1 MGTAYT
7 PGLRVSPSTLVRKE
21 RRLPLK
27 GHVLVK
33 LGDMVEPHTVVAR
46 TELPGTMAT
55 VKVVEQLGLEAS
67 DLKDVFKKQ
76 VGDAVQ
82 KGEVLAEHKSFFGL
96 FRSESKS
103 PITGVIELISPKTGH
118 VGIREKPTPIEVTA
132 YVRGKIADVRPDE
145 GVTVETKGAFVQGI
159 FGVGGERLGEL
170 KMVAKSSADKITEE
184 LITPELKGK
193 IIVGGSNVSGS
204 ALKKAHEMGVLGI
217 VVGGII
223 DRDLL
228 EFLGY
233 DIGVAI
239 TGHEDIKI
247 TLIVT
252 EGFGIINMAQRTFDM
267 LKALDGKTASIN
279 GATQIRAGVIR
290 PEIIVPL
297 TDQQALDAAETSDE
311 QYLDIGTQIRV
322 IREPYFGLIGN
333 VTSLPPELTVVESGT
348 HVRILHAMLQDGR
361 DVAVPRANVEIIA
374 K

>member
-1 MGTAYT
+1 
-7 PGLRVSPSTLVRKE
+7 
-21 RRLPLK
+21 
-27 GHVLVK
+27 
-33 LGDMVEPHTVVAR
+33 
-46 TELPGTMAT
+46 
-55 VKVVEQLGLEAS
+55 
-67 DLKDVFKKQ
+67 
-76 VGDAVQ
+76 
-82 KGEVLAEHKSFFGL
+82 
-96 FRSESKS
+96 
-103 PITGVIELISPKTGH
+103 
-118 VGIREKPTPIEVTA
+118 
-132 YVRGKIADVRPDE
+132 
-145 GVTVETKGAFVQGI
+145 
-159 FGVGGERLGEL
+159 
-170 KMVAKSSADKITEE
+170 MVAKSSADKITEE

>member
-1 MGTAYT
+1 
-7 PGLRVSPSTLVRKE
+7 
-21 RRLPLK
+21 
-27 GHVLVK
+27 
-33 LGDMVEPHTVVAR
+33 
-46 TELPGTMAT
+46 
-55 VKVVEQLGLEAS
+55 
-67 DLKDVFKKQ
+67 
-76 VGDAVQ
+76 
-82 KGEVLAEHKSFFGL
+82 
-96 FRSESKS
+96 
-103 PITGVIELISPKTGH
+103 
-118 VGIREKPTPIEVTA
+118 
-132 YVRGKIADVRPDE
+132 
-145 GVTVETKGAFVQGI
+145 
-159 FGVGGERLGEL
+159 
-170 KMVAKSSADKITEE
+170 
-184 LITPELKGK
+184 
-193 IIVGGSNVSGS
+193 
-204 ALKKAHEMGVLGI
+204 
-217 VVGGII
+217 
-223 DRDLL
+223 LL